1 MSNRYHSHRF
11 GEESE
16 RLAARYLQKK
26 GFTLVVC
33 NYRYKKAEIDI
44 IARQSNL
51 LLFVEVKARSSACF
65 GHPEEFVTPL
75 QKQSLITAAENYIIV
90 HNWTKSIRFDII
102 AIVKKAGKTQIDHF
116 EDAF

>member
-1 MSNRYHSHRF
+1 MSNRYHSHRL
-11 GEESE
+11 GEEAE
-16 RLAARYLQKK
+16 RRAVRYLQER

-44 IARQSNL
+44 IAKERDL
-51 LLFVEVKARSSACF
+51 LLFVEVKARSSERF

-75 QKQSLITAAENYIIV
+75 KKQLLLTAAENYIMT

-102 AIVKKAGKTQIDHF
+102 AVLKKQGEIQIDHF